1 MLFAT
6 RSNIIIIMLQRIS
19 SAPKSHDAANVLRYQ
34 LRTEC
39 LQLVSERVSVCAVC
53 AVQQEDCS
61 TPEVLGSISHTSLQC
76 FNQPVAGHADV

>member
-39 LQLVSERVSVCAVC
+39 LQFVSERV
-53 AVQQEDCS
+53 CS
-61 TPEVLGSISHTSLQC
+61 G
-76 FNQPVAGHADV
+76 